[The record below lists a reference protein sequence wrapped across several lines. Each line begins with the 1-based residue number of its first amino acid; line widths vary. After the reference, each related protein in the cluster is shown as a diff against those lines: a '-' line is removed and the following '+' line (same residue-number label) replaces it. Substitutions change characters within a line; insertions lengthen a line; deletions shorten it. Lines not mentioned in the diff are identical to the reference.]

1 MRRSNVWVCGIVLFA
16 VILILGIGSS
26 NAQQQPVKRT
36 VGLAA
41 SLQGGQPQILVPI
54 WLGDR
59 FILAPAVSL
68 QHIESTVTNLGLGA
82 AARFYL
88 YMARVA
94 PYFGGQAFAII
105 GIPSGGG
112 GNTTDLSIGVFF
124 GGEFFL
130 HQRFSIG
137 LEAHGD
143 LFIPDTGPYTFNTS
157 TGVIANIYF

>member
-1 MRRSNVWVCGIVLFA
+1 MRRSNVWVCGVVLIT
-16 VILILGIGSS
+16 VILILGIGNS

-41 SLQGGQPQILVPI
+41 SLQGGQANILVPI

-59 FILAPAVSL
+59 FVLAPAVSL
-68 QHIESTVTNLGLGA
+68 QHIENTITNLGLGA
-82 AARFYL
+82 VARFYL
-88 YMARVA
+88 YMERVA
-94 PYFGGQAFAII
+94 PYFGGQASALI

-112 GNTTDLSIGVFF
+112 GSTTNLSIGVLF

-130 HQRFSIG
+130 HPKFSVG

-143 LFIPDTGPYTFNTS
+143 LFLPDTGPYSFNTS
-157 TGVIANIYF
+157 TTVIANVYF